1 MASIPSAP
9 RLLAQQYYEDLCSMK
24 NCTQCGKCCIA
35 YSDGGLS
42 ASSSEIDYWE
52 NHKPNIFRYVHRG
65 NIWIDPDTKQ
75 PLKRCPF
82 LEVLQGTPV
91 KHGCKIYLDRPED
104 CRHYPVTIDQ
114 MIKDDCEMIEVRDRK
129 DFKKAQQTLD
139 KLMSDSRPPYL

>member
-1 MASIPSAP
+1 MVFKHHRDTNREKSSKA
-9 RLLAQQYYEDLCSMK
+9 MK

-42 ASSSEIDYWE
+42 ATSTEIDDWE
-52 NHKPNIFRYVHRG
+52 NYHPDIFRYVHKG
-65 NIWIDPDTKQ
+65 EIWIDPETKL

-82 LEVLQGTPV
+82 LETLPGTPT
-91 KHGCKIYLDRPED
+91 KYGCQIYLDRPED

-114 MIKDDCEMIEVRDRK
+114 MIKDDCEMIEVRDLK

-139 KLMSDSRPPYL
+139 KIMSDSRPPYLQ